1 LRVFCHTRGYSNLQL
16 FVEDDSGAKIPRP
29 PLDAMI
35 VEIQADK
42 VVRGT

>member
-1 LRVFCHTRGYSNLQL
+1 MFCHTRGYSNLQL
-16 FVEDDSGAKIPRP
+16 FVEYDSGAKMPRL
-29 PLDAMI
+29 PLDGMI

>member
-1 LRVFCHTRGYSNLQL
+1 MFCQTKGYSNLQL
-16 FVEDDSGAKIPRP
+16 FVEHASGAKMPRP

-35 VEIQADK
+35 VEIQVDK